1 MTAFGFQA
9 EQPYT
14 HQQRGHIHQA
24 IETQRKRTNPKYN
37 WMHSALQP
45 PREAYLSLHY
55 SIHVLG
61 ATLPAFPLIQHC
73 LQVLDEGGYRSL
85 LIHS

>member
-1 MTAFGFQA
+1 MTAFGLQA

-24 IETQRKRTNPKYN
+24 IETQRKWTYPKHN
-37 WMHSALQP
+37 WLHSALQP
-45 PREAYLSLHY
+45 PGEACLSLYY
-55 SIHVLG
+55 SIHVLYT
-61 ATLPAFPLIQHC
+61 TLSAFPLIQAT
-73 LQVLDEGGYRSL
+73 LQVLDESGYRSL